1 MKIEVQDKPVG
12 IPFPQIEFGRVFKWE
27 NGYYLRC
34 DDEES
39 MHNAVSLTTN
49 VLCFFTESDYVEPVN
64 AKVVISE

>member
-1 MKIEVQDKPVG
+1 MKIEVQDKPFG

-34 DDEES
+34 DDEEG

-49 VLCFFTESDYVEPVN
+49 VLCFFYGIGLCGASKCKIGY
-64 AKVVISE
+64 